1 MPNYSW
7 RKSRL
12 RVAAKC
18 VSFAPRSRWGW
29 TAPFRCLRF
38 NMEQS
43 SLDLSKLLGGF
54 LLSFTWIC
62 QNWYS
67 KMCFVCAKK
76 QMRMDSPI
84 QICLVQCGAG
94 QFGNSKSFSNLL
106 SSQVYHLRKV
116 ILLSM
121 TVLIQLIQQS
131 YFEHSDLEWDIG
143 GQEIHG
149 AVCEICIVNSNVQ
162 HVPRTFVS
170 FAKYMCMETNIL
182 FEFVFRILT

>member
-1 MPNYSW
+1 
-7 RKSRL
+7 
-12 RVAAKC
+12 
-18 VSFAPRSRWGW
+18 
-29 TAPFRCLRF
+29 
-38 NMEQS
+38 
-43 SLDLSKLLGGF
+43 
-54 LLSFTWIC
+54 
-62 QNWYS
+62 
-67 KMCFVCAKK
+67 MCFFCAKK

-84 QICLVQCGAG
+84 QMCVVQCGAE
-94 QFGNSKSFSNLL
+94 QFGRCKSFSNLL

-121 TVLIQLIQQS
+121 TELIQQS

-143 GQEIHG
+143 GQEIHV

-182 FEFVFRILT
+182 IEFDFGILT